1 MKIKTFQFIA
11 CYYLGNKL
19 THYPDFNPSNI
30 SDEQQID
37 KTVNDWI
44 KANAAVIHD
53 VKTLSYTLDRHNNGY
68 NDTIVLVYTITY
80 DPKEKSK
87 SKK

>member
-1 MKIKTFQFIA
+1 MKIKTFQFLV
-11 CYYLGNKL
+11 CYCYGNKL
-19 THYPDFNPSNI
+19 AHCSEFDPSDI

-68 NDTIVLVYTITY
+68 NDTVILVYTITY
-80 DPKEKSK
+80 DPKKKSK